1 MFQSS
6 TPTLLAS
13 LGFGAEGCKKH
24 LVSLG
29 QIPNGHDVWNDRV
42 VKNTSGGDPFRCE
55 WATNHHSDGYPSESM
70 TQASNHLRTTRLDNG
85 LQIITER
92 NPSQRSAS
100 VIWLVPG
107 GSACDPLD
115 RGDGWATLLSEFLMR
130 GSGELDS
137 RGFSDAMDRIGMRR
151 SVSADTYHQHISAT
165 LAGSDLRLGID
176 FLVDLVL
183 KPRFPDDALT
193 PVKSLCL
200 QELSG
205 IEDDPSSF
213 AAVRLDEIRYPS
225 PFHRHGLGIQQHIE
239 ATTPD
244 DLRGHWADVARPS
257 GSILAIAGDV
267 DHDRVVEQLS
277 LKLVDW
283 TGTGPTPAPVGKPV
297 GGTLRIERDTSQVHL
312 GIGLDGP
319 IAADP
324 DHLAF
329 RTAVGVLGGG
339 SSSRLFLDIR
349 ERRGLAY
356 SVSARYSEGFAL
368 GACTIS
374 AGTTPERIAETL
386 ERIDAVLESFDDGP
400 TDEEVGRIAV
410 GLRAGGLMQQEH
422 GPSRARQLALDVFRR
437 GTARSTE
444 AILSEFDGID
454 ADDVRR
460 VVSERMGPAWRSAA
474 IRCLLGPASAI
485 AGPA

>member
-1 MFQSS
+1 M
-6 TPTLLAS
+6 
-13 LGFGAEGCKKH
+13 
-24 LVSLG
+24 
-29 QIPNGHDVWNDRV
+29 
-42 VKNTSGGDPFRCE
+42 
-55 WATNHHSDGYPSESM
+55 ATNRHSDGYPSGPM
-70 TQASNHLRTTRLDNG
+70 NQAPNYLRTTRLDNG

-107 GSACDPLD
+107 GSACDPLE

-130 GSGELDS
+130 GSGELES
-137 RGFSDAMDRIGMRR
+137 REFSDAMDRLGMRR
-151 SVSADTYHQHISAT
+151 SVSADTYHQHIAAT
-165 LAGSDLRLGID
+165 LVGSDLSSGLD
-176 FLVDLVL
+176 LLVDLVL
-183 KPRFPDDALT
+183 QPRFPGDALA

-205 IEDDPSSF
+205 IEDDPASL

-225 PFHRHGLGIQQHIE
+225 PFHRHGLGIQEHIE
-239 ATTPD
+239 ATTAD
-244 DLRGHWADVARPS
+244 DLRGYWKEVARPT
-257 GSILAIAGDV
+257 GSILAVTGDV

-277 LKLVDW
+277 MRLADW
-283 TGTGPTPAPVGKPV
+283 SGTGPTPEIVGAPV

-312 GIGLDGP
+312 GIGLAGP

-339 SSSRLFLDIR
+339 SSSRLFLDVR

-374 AGTTPERIAETL
+374 AGTTPERVAETL
-386 ERIDAVLESFDDGP
+386 ERIDAVLEEFDGGP
-400 TDEEVGRIAV
+400 TDEEVTRIAV
-410 GLRAGGLMQQEH
+410 GLRSGGLMQQEH

-444 AILSEFDGID
+444 AILAEFDAID
-454 ADDVRR
+454 PDDVRR
-460 VVSERMGPAWRSAA
+460 VALERMGPAWRSAA

-485 AGPA
+485 AGSD

>member
-1 MFQSS
+1 M
-6 TPTLLAS
+6 
-13 LGFGAEGCKKH
+13 K
-24 LVSLG
+24 
-29 QIPNGHDVWNDRV
+29 
-42 VKNTSGGDPFRCE
+42 
-55 WATNHHSDGYPSESM
+55 
-70 TQASNHLRTTRLDNG
+70 QASNHLRTSRLDNG
-85 LQIITER
+85 LEIITER
-92 NPSQRSAS
+92 NPAQRSAS

-115 RGDGWATLLSEFLMR
+115 RGDGWATLLSEYLLR
-130 GSGELDS
+130 GAGEYDS
-137 RGFSDAMDRIGMRR
+137 RGFSDAMDRLGMRR
-151 SVSADTYHQHISAT
+151 SVFADTYHQHISAT
-165 LAGSDLRLGID
+165 LAGSDLRSGLDRLI
-176 FLVDLVL
+176 DLVL
-183 KPRFPDDALT
+183 HPRFPEEALI

-205 IEDDPSSF
+205 IEDDPASF
-213 AAVRLDEIRYPS
+213 AASQLDEIRYPS

-244 DLRGHWADVARPS
+244 DLRGYWEEVARPS

-277 LKLVDW
+277 QKLAGW
-283 TGTGPTPAPVGKPV
+283 TGTGPTPSVVGEPV

-312 GIGLDGP
+312 GIGLGGP

-339 SSSRLFLDIR
+339 SSSRLFMDVR

-368 GACTIS
+368 GSCTIS
-374 AGTTPERIAETL
+374 SGTTPERVAETL
-386 ERIDAVLESFDDGP
+386 ERIDAVLEEFDDGP
-400 TDEEVGRIAV
+400 TDEEVRRVAI
-410 GLRAGGLMQQEH
+410 GLRSGGLMQQEH
-422 GPSRARQLALDVFRR
+422 GPSRARQLAMDFFRR

-444 AILSEFDGID
+444 AILSEFDAID

-460 VVSERMGPAWRSAA
+460 VASERMGPAWRSAA

-485 AGPA
+485 AGSD

>member
-1 MFQSS
+1 MGMPCCSNNS
-6 TPTLLAS
+6 A
-13 LGFGAEGCKKH
+13 
-24 LVSLG
+24 
-29 QIPNGHDVWNDRV
+29 ID
-42 VKNTSGGDPFRCE
+42 GDKRFDLDSRHAHPCFR
-55 WATNHHSDGYPSESM
+55 GYPSGAM
-70 TQASNHLRTTRLDNG
+70 NQAPNHLRTTRLDNG

-100 VIWLVPG
+100 LIWLVPG

-115 RGDGWATLLSEFLMR
+115 RGDGWATLLSEFLLR
-130 GSGELDS
+130 GSGDLDS
-137 RGFSDAMDRIGMRR
+137 RGFSDALDRLGMRR

-165 LAGSDLRLGID
+165 LAGSDLKSGLEL
-176 FLVDLVL
+176 LVDLLL
-183 KPRFPDDALT
+183 KPRFPDEALP

-205 IEDDPSSF
+205 IEDDPASF
-213 AAVRLDEIRYPS
+213 AAIRLDEIRYPS
-225 PFHRHGLGIQQHIE
+225 PFHRHGLGVQQHIE
-239 ATTPD
+239 VATAD
-244 DLRGHWADVARPS
+244 DLRGHWDEVARPS

-277 LKLVDW
+277 SKLAGW
-283 TGTGPTPAPVGKPV
+283 AGTGPTPGFVEEPV

-312 GIGLDGP
+312 GIGLAGP

-324 DHLAF
+324 DQLAF

-339 SSSRLFLDIR
+339 SSSRLFLDVR

-374 AGTTPERIAETL
+374 AGTTPERVAETL
-386 ERIDAVLESFDDGP
+386 ERIDAVLEAFDDGP

-410 GLRAGGLMQQEH
+410 GLRSGGLMQQEH

-437 GTARSTE
+437 GAARSTE
-444 AILSEFDGID
+444 AILSEFDAID

-460 VVSERMGPAWRSAA
+460 VASERMGPTWRSAA
-474 IRCLLGPASAI
+474 VRCLLGPASAI
-485 AGPA
+485 AGSD

>member
-1 MFQSS
+1 M
-6 TPTLLAS
+6 
-13 LGFGAEGCKKH
+13 K
-24 LVSLG
+24 
-29 QIPNGHDVWNDRV
+29 
-42 VKNTSGGDPFRCE
+42 
-55 WATNHHSDGYPSESM
+55 
-70 TQASNHLRTTRLDNG
+70 QASNHLRTSRLDNG
-85 LQIITER
+85 LEIITER

-115 RGDGWATLLSEFLMR
+115 RGDGWGTLLSEYLMR
-130 GSGELDS
+130 GSGEHDS
-137 RGFSDAMDRIGMRR
+137 RGFSDAMDRLGMRR

-165 LAGSDLRLGID
+165 LAGSDLRSGLD
-176 FLVDLVL
+176 RLVDLVRH
-183 KPRFPDDALT
+183 PRFPEEALA

-205 IEDDPSSF
+205 LEDDPASF

-244 DLRGHWADVARPS
+244 DLRGHWEEVARPS

-277 LKLVDW
+277 QKLADW
-283 TGTGPTPAPVGKPV
+283 TGTGPTPSFVGEPV

-312 GIGLDGP
+312 GIGLEGP

-339 SSSRLFLDIR
+339 SSSRLFLDVR

-368 GACTIS
+368 GSCTIS
-374 AGTTPERIAETL
+374 AGTTPERVAETL
-386 ERIDAVLESFDDGP
+386 ERIDAVLEEFDDGPP
-400 TDEEVGRIAV
+400 TDEEVRRIAV
-410 GLRAGGLMQQEH
+410 GLRSGGLMQQEH

-444 AILSEFDGID
+444 AILSEFDAID

-460 VVSERMGPAWRSAA
+460 VASERMGPAWRSAA

-485 AGPA
+485 VGSD